1 MKKFISILLALVMI
15 FTVAACGQQASAPAK
30 DAETPQAAE
39 APAEP
44 EAKKPVMGVCLWAIE
59 VEYFTNLAHWMEVA
73 GADHG
78 WDVIV
83 ASGDASDPSSQVDI
97 IENFVT
103 AGVDAIFINPINIA
117 AVESALQ
124 EAKDAGIFIFGHNY
138 RYEDSEI
145 PSVYLCGDPF
155 EVGAR
160 ITNMAHTIAGNMG
173 LDDAAIVCGAM
184 SSLDNE
190 NNSNRSK
197 GMVEQAKSLWG
208 DDAVVAESF
217 PGNVE
222 EAMSAAENMYTS
234 HPEINMWLCFNDE
247 TASGIYQFY
256 KANNMDQSN
265 VVIVGADGNAD
276 ILEAINAGTAVR
288 GTLSQAL
295 NVRTQDFFDAAD
307 ILINGGSEEEAQK
320 VAGYDLF
327 LEVDAS
333 NVADQLSA
341 ANWR

>member
-1 MKKFISILLALVMI
+1 MKKVISILLACVMLLAL
-15 FTVAACGQQASAPAK
+15 AACGQQAAPA
-30 DAETPQAAE
+30 AEAPQAAE
-39 APAEP
+39 APTEP

-59 VEYFTNLAHWMEVA
+59 VEYFTNLAHWMEEA

-83 ASGDASDPSSQVDI
+83 ASGDANDPSSQIDI

-117 AVESALQ
+117 AVESALK

-138 RYEDSEI
+138 RYEDSEV
-145 PSVYLCGDPF
+145 PSVYLCGDPV

-173 LDDAAIVCGAM
+173 VDDATIVCGAM

-197 GMVEQAKSLWG
+197 GMVDQAKALWG

-222 EAMSAAENMYTS
+222 EAMAAAENMYTS
-234 HPEINMWLCFNDE
+234 HPEINMWLCYNDE
-247 TASGIYQFY
+247 TASGVYQFY
-256 KANNMDQSN
+256 KANNMDQSK
-265 VVIVGADGNAD
+265 VIIVGADGNAD
-276 ILEAINAGTAVR
+276 GR
-288 GTLSQAL
+288 
-295 NVRTQDFFDAAD
+295 
-307 ILINGGSEEEAQK
+307 
-320 VAGYDLF
+320 
-327 LEVDAS
+327 
-333 NVADQLSA
+333 QLSGSRICIRHDVHRCLCSVHRYDMHSHA
-341 ANWR
+341 AARGSCS

>member
-1 MKKFISILLALVMI
+1 MKKVISILLACVMLLAL
-15 FTVAACGQQASAPAK
+15 AACGQQAAPA
-30 DAETPQAAE
+30 AEAPQAAE
-39 APAEP
+39 APTEP

-59 VEYFTNLAHWMEVA
+59 VEYFTNLAHWMEEA

-83 ASGDASDPSSQVDI
+83 ASGDANDPSSQIDI

-117 AVESALQ
+117 AVESALK

-138 RYEDSEI
+138 RYEDSEV
-145 PSVYLCGDPF
+145 PSVYLCGDPV

-173 LDDAAIVCGAM
+173 VDDATIVCGAM

-197 GMVEQAKSLWG
+197 GMVDQAKALWG

-222 EAMSAAENMYTS
+222 EAMAAAENMYTS
-234 HPEINMWLCFNDE
+234 HPEINMWLCYNDE
-247 TASGIYQFY
+247 TASGGYQFY
-256 KANNMDQSN
+256 KANNMDQSK
-265 VVIVGADGNAD
+265 VIIVGADGNAD

-295 NVRTQDFFDAAD
+295 NVRTQDFFAAAD
-307 ILINGGSEEEAQK
+307 ILINGGTEEEAQK

-333 NVADQLSA
+333 NVADQLAA
-341 ANWR
+341 ANWK